1 MRRRDGATVPPRA
14 VELSLRAERQLAQI
28 EDHYLE
34 EAGPL
39 VADEVVTTLLDAM
52 ERLGT
57 LPVVYRAA
65 ARAGLR
71 EYVMGRLPYVL
82 LYRVQ
87 AKRIQIAAVIHQRQD
102 R

>member
-1 MRRRDGATVPPRA
+1 MALP
-14 VELSLRAERQLAQI
+14 VELSPRAERQLAQI
-28 EDHYLE
+28 EKYYLK
-34 EAGPL
+34 EAGPS
-39 VADEVVTTLLDAM
+39 VADDVVATLLDVM

-71 EYVMGRLPYVL
+71 EYVVGHIPYVL

-87 AKRIQIAAVIHQRQD
+87 ARRIQIAAIIHQRQD

>member
-1 MRRRDGATVPPRA
+1 MLPRP
-14 VELSLRAERQLAQI
+14 VELSPRAERQLAQI
-28 EDHYLE
+28 GDHYLK
-34 EAGPL
+34 EAGPS
-39 VADEVVTTLLDAM
+39 VADEVVSALLDAM
-52 ERLGT
+52 GRLGT
-57 LPVVYRAA
+57 LPVVYRPA

-87 AKRIQIAAVIHQRQD
+87 PKRIEIAAIIHQRQD

>member
-1 MRRRDGATVPPRA
+1 MAPLA
-14 VELSLRAERQLAQI
+14 VELSPRAQRQLAQI
-28 EDHYLE
+28 EEYYLE
-34 EAGPL
+34 EAGPR
-39 VADEVVTTLLDAM
+39 VADEVVSTLLDAM
-52 ERLGT
+52 ARLGT

-71 EYVMGRLPYVL
+71 EYVMGRLPYIL

-87 AKRIQIAAVIHQRQD
+87 PKAIQIVAVIHQRQD